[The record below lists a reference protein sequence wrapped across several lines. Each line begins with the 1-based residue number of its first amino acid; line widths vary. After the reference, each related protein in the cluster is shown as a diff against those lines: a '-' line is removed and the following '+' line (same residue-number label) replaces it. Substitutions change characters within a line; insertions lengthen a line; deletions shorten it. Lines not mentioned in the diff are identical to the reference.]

1 MQDPR
6 ISSTDARDPGQP
18 DASRRQA
25 LGWLGAAGA
34 LAAFGPRAA
43 LAARQPPLRLLVL
56 GGTAFLGPALVEQAL
71 AAGHR
76 VTLFNRGRTAPDL
89 FKGVEQVE
97 TLLGDRNGQLDALR
111 GREWDLVIDT
121 SGYVPRHVKLSAE
134 LLASQTRHYVFISTI
149 SVYASFA
156 KPNDENSPV
165 ARLADPAVEQI
176 TGETYGGLKA
186 LCEAAAETALPGR
199 VTNIRPGLIVG
210 PRDRT
215 DRFTYWPARVAA
227 GGEVLAPGT
236 PADGVQWV
244 DVRDLAAFVLR
255 TGEQRVTGVFNACSA
270 PGQFTMGALL
280 ESCRRVSGSDARFTW
295 ADSAFLAGQQVAPWS
310 DMPVWIPPAGEE
322 LAASRVSNARAAAA
336 GLAIRAVDD
345 TVRTTLEWHRTR
357 PAEQQAKLRSGL
369 SRERESA
376 VLAAW
381 HQRAGDT
388 PAPASPTGPT
398 EPPKRD

>member
-1 MQDPR
+1 MKHRSKPR
-6 ISSTDARDPGQP
+6 S
-18 DASRRQA
+18 SRREA
-25 LGWLGAAGA
+25 LGYLGSMAAAGA
-34 LAAFGPRAA
+34 LATLAPGRA
-43 LAARQPPLRLLVL
+43 LATGRKPLRLLVL

-71 AAGHR
+71 AEGHH
-76 VTLFNRGRTAPDL
+76 VTLFNRGKTAPDL
-89 FKGVEQVE
+89 FKGVDQVE
-97 TLLGDRNGQLDALR
+97 TLLGDRNGQLDALQ
-111 GREWDLVIDT
+111 GRDWDLVIDT

-134 LLASQTRHYVFISTI
+134 LLAPHVGHYVFISTI

-156 KPNDENSPV
+156 KPNDESSPV
-165 ARLADPAVEQI
+165 ARLTDPTVEQV

-186 LCEAAAETALPGR
+186 LCEEAAEAAMPGR

-236 PADGVQWV
+236 PQDGVQWV

-255 TGEQRVTGVFNACSA
+255 TGEQRVRGVFNACSA
-270 PGQFTMGALL
+270 PGEFSIGALL
-280 ESCRRVSGSDARFTW
+280 DSCKRVSGSDARFTW
-295 ADSAFLAGQQVAPWS
+295 ADSAFLANQQVAPWS
-310 DMPVWIPPAGEE
+310 DMPVWIPPEGEE
-322 LAASRVSNARAAAA
+322 VAAARVSNRRAVKA
-336 GLAIRAVDD
+336 GLHIRGADE
-345 TVRTTLEWHRTR
+345 TVRATLDWHRTR

-369 SRERESA
+369 SREREAA

-381 HQRAGDT
+381 HARSGTPAT
-388 PAPASPTGPT
+388 PAPQGAT

>member
-1 MQDPR
+1 MDQSKTTPIANVR
-6 ISSTDARDPGQP
+6 AIN
-18 DASRRQA
+18 RREV
-25 LGWLGAAGA
+25 LGWLGAAGTV
-34 LAAFGPRAA
+34 AA
-43 LAARQPPLRLLVL
+43 LAPSRVLAAKSAPLRVLIL

-71 AAGHR
+71 EAGHR
-76 VTLFNRGRTAPDL
+76 VTLFNRGKTAPDL

-97 TLLGDRNGQLDALR
+97 TLLGDRNNQLETLQ

-121 SGYVPRHVKLSAE
+121 SGYVPRHVQLVAE
-134 LLASQTRHYVFISTI
+134 LLAPHVAHYVFISSI

-156 KPNDENSPV
+156 KPNDETSPV
-165 ARLADPAVEQI
+165 ARLTDPAVEQI

-186 LCEAAAETALPGR
+186 LCEEAAEKAMPGR

-227 GGEVLAPGT
+227 GGEVLAPGS
-236 PADGVQWV
+236 PKDDVQWI

-255 TGEQRVTGVFNACSA
+255 TGEQRVAGVFNACSA
-270 PGQFTMGALL
+270 PGQFSIGALL
-280 ESCRRVSGSDARFTW
+280 DSCRRVSGSDAKFTW

-310 DMPVWIPPAGEE
+310 DMPVWIPPEGEE
-322 LAASRVSNARAAAA
+322 IAAAMNSTQRAKAA
-336 GLAIRAVDD
+336 GLQIRAVDD
-345 TVRTTLEWHRTR
+345 TVLATLEWHRQR
-357 PAEQQAKLRSGL
+357 PEKQRAKLRSGL
-369 SRERESA
+369 TAEREAA

-381 HQRAGDT
+381 HSKQEGPVPASAAK
-388 PAPASPTGPT
+388 APA

>member
-1 MQDPR
+1 MDQSKTTPIANVR
-6 ISSTDARDPGQP
+6 AIN
-18 DASRRQA
+18 RREV
-25 LGWLGAAGA
+25 LGWLGAAGTV
-34 LAAFGPRAA
+34 AA
-43 LAARQPPLRLLVL
+43 LAPSRVLAAKSAPLRVLIL

-71 AAGHR
+71 EAGHR
-76 VTLFNRGRTAPDL
+76 VTLFNRGKTAPDL

-97 TLLGDRNGQLDALR
+97 TLLGDRNNQLETLQ

-121 SGYVPRHVKLSAE
+121 SGYVPRHVQLVAE
-134 LLASQTRHYVFISTI
+134 LLAPHVAHYVFISSI

-156 KPNDENSPV
+156 KPNDETSPV
-165 ARLADPAVEQI
+165 ARLTDPAVEQI

-186 LCEAAAETALPGR
+186 LCEEAAEKAMPGR

-227 GGEVLAPGT
+227 GGEVLAPGS
-236 PADGVQWV
+236 PKDDVQWI

-255 TGEQRVTGVFNACSA
+255 TGEQRVAGVFNACSA
-270 PGQFTMGALL
+270 PGQFSIGALL
-280 ESCRRVSGSDARFTW
+280 DSCRRVSGSDAKFTW

-310 DMPVWIPPAGEE
+310 DMPVWIPPEGEE
-322 LAASRVSNARAAAA
+322 IAASMNSTQRAKAA
-336 GLAIRAVDD
+336 GLQIRAVDD
-345 TVRTTLEWHRTR
+345 TVLATLEWHRQR
-357 PAEQQAKLRSGL
+357 PEEQRAKLRSGL
-369 SRERESA
+369 TAEREAA

-381 HQRAGDT
+381 HSKQEGPVPASAAK
-388 PAPASPTGPT
+388 APA

>member
-1 MQDPR
+1 MN
-6 ISSTDARDPGQP
+6 QP
-18 DASRRQA
+18 AIFGTTRREA
-25 LGWLGAAGA
+25 LGWLGAAGT
-34 LAAFGPRAA
+34 LAALRSGPT
-43 LAARQPPLRLLVL
+43 LAAKPKPLRLLVL

-76 VTLFNRGRTAPDL
+76 VTLFNRGKTAPDL

-97 TLLGDRNGQLDALR
+97 TLLGDRNGQLEALN

-134 LLASQTRHYVFISTI
+134 LLAPHVAHYVFISTI

-156 KPNDENSPV
+156 RPNDETSPV
-165 ARLADPAVEQI
+165 AVLADPTVEQV

-186 LCEAAAETALPGR
+186 LCEAAAEAAMPGR

-236 PADGVQWV
+236 PRDGVQWV

-255 TGEQRVTGVFNACSA
+255 TGERHVSGVFNACSA
-270 PGQFTMGALL
+270 PGQFSIGALL
-280 ESCRRVSGSDARFTW
+280 DSCRRVSGSDARFTW
-295 ADSAFLAGQQVAPWS
+295 ADSAFLAKQQVAPWS
-310 DMPVWIPPAGEE
+310 DMPVWIPPEGEE
-322 LAASRVSNARAAAA
+322 LSAARVSNRRAVKA
-336 GLAIRAVDD
+336 GLHIRGADD
-345 TVRTTLEWHRTR
+345 TVRATLDWHRAR
-357 PAEQQAKLRSGL
+357 PADQQAKLRSGL
-369 SRERESA
+369 TREREAA

-381 HQRAGDT
+381 HARSET
-388 PAPASPTGPT
+388 PAAPAAKTAT

>member
-1 MQDPR
+1 MDQSKTTPIANVR
-6 ISSTDARDPGQP
+6 AIN
-18 DASRRQA
+18 RREV
-25 LGWLGAAGA
+25 LGWLGAAGTV
-34 LAAFGPRAA
+34 AA
-43 LAARQPPLRLLVL
+43 LAPSRVLAAKPAPLRVLIL

-71 AAGHR
+71 EAGHR
-76 VTLFNRGRTAPDL
+76 VTLFNRGKTAPDL

-97 TLLGDRNGQLDALR
+97 TLLGDRNNQLETLQ

-121 SGYVPRHVKLSAE
+121 SGYVPRHVQLVAE
-134 LLASQTRHYVFISTI
+134 LLAPHVAHYVFISSI

-156 KPNDENSPV
+156 KPNDETSPV
-165 ARLADPAVEQI
+165 ARLTDPAVEQI

-186 LCEAAAETALPGR
+186 LCEEAAEKAMPGR

-227 GGEVLAPGT
+227 GGEVLAPGS
-236 PADGVQWV
+236 PKDDVQWI

-255 TGEQRVTGVFNACSA
+255 TGEQRVAGVFNACSA
-270 PGQFTMGALL
+270 PGQFSIGALL
-280 ESCRRVSGSDARFTW
+280 DSCRRVSGSDAKFTW

-310 DMPVWIPPAGEE
+310 DMPVWIPPEGEE
-322 LAASRVSNARAAAA
+322 IAASMNSTQRAKAA
-336 GLAIRAVDD
+336 GLQIRAVDD
-345 TVRTTLEWHRTR
+345 TVLATLEWHRQR
-357 PAEQQAKLRSGL
+357 PEEQRAKLRSGL
-369 SRERESA
+369 TAEREAA

-381 HQRAGDT
+381 HSKQEGPVPASAAKT
-388 PAPASPTGPT
+388 PA

>member
-1 MQDPR
+1 
-6 ISSTDARDPGQP
+6 
-18 DASRRQA
+18 
-25 LGWLGAAGA
+25 
-34 LAAFGPRAA
+34 
-43 LAARQPPLRLLVL
+43 LRVLIL

-71 AAGHR
+71 EAGHR
-76 VTLFNRGRTAPDL
+76 VTLFNRGKTAPDL

-97 TLLGDRNGQLDALR
+97 TLLGDRNNQLETLQ

-121 SGYVPRHVKLSAE
+121 SGYVPRHVQLAAK
-134 LLASQTRHYVFISTI
+134 LLAPHVAHYVFISSI

-156 KPNDENSPV
+156 KPNDETSPV
-165 ARLADPAVEQI
+165 ARLTDPAVEQI

-186 LCEAAAETALPGR
+186 LCEEAAEKAMPGR

-227 GGEVLAPGT
+227 GGEVLAPGS
-236 PADGVQWV
+236 PKDDVQWI

-255 TGEQRVTGVFNACSA
+255 TGEQRVAGVFNACSA
-270 PGQFTMGALL
+270 PGQFSIGALL
-280 ESCRRVSGSDARFTW
+280 DSCRRVSGSDAKFTW

-310 DMPVWIPPAGEE
+310 DMPVWIPPEGEE
-322 LAASRVSNARAAAA
+322 IAASMNSTQRAKAA
-336 GLAIRAVDD
+336 GLQIRAVDD
-345 TVRTTLEWHRTR
+345 TVLATLEWHRQR
-357 PAEQQAKLRSGL
+357 PEAQRAKLRSGL
-369 SRERESA
+369 TAEREAA

-381 HQRAGDT
+381 HSKQEGPVPASAAKT
-388 PAPASPTGPT
+388 PA

>member
-1 MQDPR
+1 MDQSKTTPIANVR
-6 ISSTDARDPGQP
+6 AIN
-18 DASRRQA
+18 RREV
-25 LGWLGAAGA
+25 LGWLGAAGTV
-34 LAAFGPRAA
+34 AA
-43 LAARQPPLRLLVL
+43 LAPSRVLAAKSAPLRVLIL

-71 AAGHR
+71 EAGHR
-76 VTLFNRGRTAPDL
+76 VTLFNRGKTAPDL

-97 TLLGDRNGQLDALR
+97 TLLGDRNNQLETLQ

-121 SGYVPRHVKLSAE
+121 SGYVPRHVQLAAK
-134 LLASQTRHYVFISTI
+134 LLAPHVAHYVFISSI

-156 KPNDENSPV
+156 KPNDETSPV
-165 ARLADPAVEQI
+165 ARLTDPAVEQI

-186 LCEAAAETALPGR
+186 LCEEAAEKAMPGR

-227 GGEVLAPGT
+227 GGEVLAPGS
-236 PADGVQWV
+236 PKDDVQWI

-255 TGEQRVTGVFNACSA
+255 TGEQRVAGVFNACSA
-270 PGQFTMGALL
+270 PGQFSIGALL
-280 ESCRRVSGSDARFTW
+280 DSCRRVSGSDAKFTW

-310 DMPVWIPPAGEE
+310 DMPVWIPPEGEE
-322 LAASRVSNARAAAA
+322 IAASMNSTQRAKAA
-336 GLAIRAVDD
+336 GLQIRAVDD
-345 TVRTTLEWHRTR
+345 TVLATLEWHRQR
-357 PAEQQAKLRSGL
+357 PEEQRAKLRSGL
-369 SRERESA
+369 TAEREAA

-381 HQRAGDT
+381 HSKQEGPVPASAAK
-388 PAPASPTGPT
+388 APA